1 MAYKIRVILDVEKDV
16 FRDIVVNETTNLED
30 LHFFIAK
37 SFGFNGQEMAS
48 FYRSNNEWEQ
58 GDEIPLFDMS
68 EDDTD
73 ISMSNCLLNHVLK
86 KVGDKLI
93 YVYDFFSMWTFFVEL
108 SEITTKKEKDLP
120 KILLSFGFPPEQA
133 PEKKFKADKSYDDYN
148 EFLDSDDFEDFEDL
162 ENIDDN
168 DFYN

>member
-68 EDDTD
+68 EDDTN
-73 ISMSNCLLNHVLK
+73 ISMSNCLLNHVLI

-108 SEITTKKEKDLP
+108 SEISTKKEKDLP
-120 KILLSFGFPPEQA
+120 KITLSFGFPPEKA
-133 PEKKFKADKSYDDYN
+133 PEKEFKADKMYDDFDN
-148 EFLDSDDFEDFEDL
+148 FFDSDDL
-162 ENIDDN
+162 ENIDDI
-168 DFYN
+168 DFDNY

>member
-73 ISMSNCLLNHVLK
+73 ISMSNCLLNHVLT

-148 EFLDSDDFEDFEDL
+148 EFLDSDDFEDL

>member
-16 FRDIVVNETTNLED
+16 FRDLVVNEATNLED

-48 FYRSNNEWEQ
+48 FYKSNNNWEQ

-68 EDDTD
+68 EDDTNV
-73 ISMSNCLLNHVLK
+73 SMSNCLLNNVLTN
-86 KVGDKLI
+86 VGDKLI

-108 SEITTKKEKDLP
+108 SEIITKKEKDIP
-120 KILLSFGFPPEQA
+120 KIILSFGFPPEKA
-133 PEKKFKADKSYDDYN
+133 PEKSFKAEQSYDDFDN
-148 EFLDSDDFEDFEDL
+148 FIDNDDFED
-162 ENIDDN
+162 IDDF
-168 DFYN
+168 DFENY